1 MHPLAVGIQF
11 FGSMPQPMIETE
23 RLILRPFR
31 LSDAQVV
38 QSLAGVRDIADTTM
52 SIPHPY
58 EDGMAEEW
66 IGGRDLAFK
75 DGKAITFAMVL
86 CDDGSVI
93 GAAGLEIDRGCDKA
107 ELGYWVGKPFWN
119 RGYATEAAAALLA
132 YGFDLENEGLRE
144 LASANNAQLAGSSD
158 EAIRLLA
165 SLGHPVS
172 FEDYARYSWDRRRGG
187 WKGLNYLIDLGICKD
202 VHEYFRIFDEIGHP
216 QAEFPLVEEVVN
228 CVHQASGVVVL
239 AHPGANFYNGVDIE
253 RLDLLVEMGVGGLE
267 CFSFHHDEATTRG
280 FLQYCRSRNLL
291 VTGGSDCHGG
301 FAGRAIGVPPVS
313 AGDLRLGRLED
324 SVLG

>member
-1 MHPLAVGIQF
+1 MELRADLHLHTTASDGRWPPEQLIDQVRGAGIGFFAVTDHDSLG
-11 FGSMPQPMIETE
+11 
-23 RLILRPFR
+23 
-31 LSDAQVV
+31 
-38 QSLAGVRDIADTTM
+38 SLAET
-52 SIPHPY
+52 
-58 EDGMAEEW
+58 
-66 IGGRDLAFK
+66 
-75 DGKAITFAMVL
+75 
-86 CDDGSVI
+86 
-93 GAAGLEIDRGCDKA
+93 A
-107 ELGYWVGKPFWN
+107 ELV
-119 RGYATEAAAALLA
+119 RGSGLRFLPGVELSSRLNGQTYHLLA
-132 YGFDLENEGLRE
+132 YGFDLENKGLRE
-144 LASANNAQLAGSSD
+144 LAWANNAHLAGSSD

-165 SLGHPVS
+165 DLGHPVS
-172 FEDYARYSWDRRRGG
+172 LEDYARYSWDRRRGG

-202 VHEYFRIFDEIGHP
+202 VHEYFQIFDESGHP

-239 AHPGANFYNGVDIE
+239 AHPGANFYNGVDTE
-253 RLDLLVEMGVGGLE
+253 RLDLLLEMGVGGLE

-301 FAGRAIGVPPVS
+301 FAGRAIGVPPVF